1 MDPAE
6 RVTEIIQKT
15 VDALGLELVRVSYGG
30 GRKPTL
36 QIMAERPDGSMG
48 VDDCSMLSRE
58 VSALLD
64 VEDPIAGEF
73 LLEVSSPGIDR
84 PLTRL
89 KDFERWAGFDIKLE
103 MKPSLDESRRRF
115 KGRLHGVEDEMII
128 LTPVEERETVRLPMA
143 DLNKAK
149 LLLTDE
155 LMKAA
160 ETNFKGYPAER
171 KAQ

>member
-6 RVTEIIQKT
+6 RVTQIIQKT
-15 VDALGLELVRVSYGG
+15 VDSLGLELVRVSYGG

-48 VDDCSMLSRE
+48 VDDCSLLSRE

-84 PLTRL
+84 PLTRE
-89 KDFERWAGFDIKLE
+89 KDFVRWAGFDIKLE
-103 MKPSLDESRRRF
+103 MKPSLGEGRRRY
-115 KGRLHGVEDEMII
+115 KGRLHGIEDGII
-128 LTPVEERETVRLPMA
+128 KLTPVEERETVRLPIA